1 MITSRLRLLLAVL
14 LLTGLQAGAQVS
26 TYLFVQD
33 STTYS
38 PINGTV
44 IGDSLT
50 DDQYFVDTASPL
62 GGPLTSGPG
71 IPIGFTFGYAAGNCD
86 VFGISANGWIGIG
99 SGSVNLSNTAPYF
112 PLSTTA
118 GGNIIAGFARNLA
131 AQDGSRLEYATLG
144 TAPDRVLVVQWTNY
158 RKRGNVGDAFNFQIR
173 LYEGSNNIEF
183 VYGPV
188 SCNINSSFVQVG
200 MIGGNSSDFNLRASL
215 GGGGWTGTVSGVL
228 NSATVTLNQS
238 ELPPDGLVFR
248 FGAPPPCT
256 APPIAGN
263 ASASAVSVCPN
274 NFVTVT
280 LQNFSSGP
288 GQSYQWESSTDNLNW
303 SPIVG
308 AISTAW
314 NQTLLATTWFRCVLT
329 CDGQSAASTAAM
341 VGLNEPTLCYC
352 TTNLGGNCDPGS
364 YGFIDLV
371 KITGTPLIND
381 NSGCTGTIG
390 LYYTDYPDTGNYTA
404 TLLAGSSYTLT
415 VRSSFNA
422 NESVWIDWD
431 RNGAFDVT
439 EWYDLS
445 RSATPNVADSVTITV
460 PGWIFPGRTK
470 MRVRNRLA
478 SAPNSAI
485 DACTQMASGETEDYT
500 LTLEDPT
507 RISSFQVGVALELF
521 PNPARQQV
529 ELRLPET
536 FLTGQVEILDF
547 SGRIV
552 FSSRVEKN
560 KEESKLLDIR
570 SLSSGIYVVRLSDQY
585 ASRSARLVKSG
596 E

>member
-1 MITSRLRLLLAVL
+1 M
-14 LLTGLQAGAQVS
+14 
-26 TYLFVQD
+26 
-33 STTYS
+33 
-38 PINGTV
+38 
-44 IGDSLT
+44 
-50 DDQYFVDTASPL
+50 
-62 GGPLTSGPG
+62 
-71 IPIGFTFGYAAGNCD
+71 
-86 VFGISANGWIGIG
+86 
-99 SGSVNLSNTAPYF
+99 
-112 PLSTTA
+112 
-118 GGNIIAGFARNLA
+118 
-131 AQDGSRLEYATLG
+131 
-144 TAPDRVLVVQWTNY
+144 
-158 RKRGNVGDAFNFQIR
+158 
-173 LYEGSNNIEF
+173 
-183 VYGPV
+183 

-431 RNGAFDVT
+431 RNGTFDVT

-500 LTLEDPT
+500 LTLENPT
-507 RISSFQVGVALELF
+507 RLHPTATAQLLTVF
-521 PNPARQQV
+521 PNPARDVLVVQ
-529 ELRLPET
+529 LPEQV
-536 FLTGQVEILDF
+536 FTGILSVTDL
-547 SGRIV
+547 SGRMLLSNAIRREGDGLYPLNLGDLPDGWYILHLQ
-552 FSSRVEKN
+552 SSNEHRV
-560 KEESKLLDIR
+560 SRFARIR
-570 SLSSGIYVVRLSDQY
+570 
-585 ASRSARLVKSG
+585 

>member
-131 AQDGSRLEYATLG
+131 AQDGSRLEYATVG

-215 GGGGWTGTVSGVL
+215 GGGGWTGTVR
-228 NSATVTLNQS
+228 SA
-238 ELPPDGLVFR
+238 
-248 FGAPPPCT
+248 
-256 APPIAGN
+256 
-263 ASASAVSVCPN
+263 
-274 NFVTVT
+274 
-280 LQNFSSGP
+280 
-288 GQSYQWESSTDNLNW
+288 
-303 SPIVG
+303 
-308 AISTAW
+308 
-314 NQTLLATTWFRCVLT
+314 
-329 CDGQSAASTAAM
+329 
-341 VGLNEPTLCYC
+341 
-352 TTNLGGNCDPGS
+352 PGS
-364 YGFIDLV
+364 TLRMMSIGVSSSVRLV
-371 KITGTPLIND
+371 THK
-381 NSGCTGTIG
+381 
-390 LYYTDYPDTGNYTA
+390 
-404 TLLAGSSYTLT
+404 
-415 VRSSFNA
+415 
-422 NESVWIDWD
+422 
-431 RNGAFDVT
+431 
-439 EWYDLS
+439 
-445 RSATPNVADSVTITV
+445 
-460 PGWIFPGRTK
+460 
-470 MRVRNRLA
+470 
-478 SAPNSAI
+478 
-485 DACTQMASGETEDYT
+485 
-500 LTLEDPT
+500 
-507 RISSFQVGVALELF
+507 VALHAF
-521 PNPARQQV
+521 RSIPR
-529 ELRLPET
+529 RMFTT
-536 FLTGQVEILDF
+536 FDAPV
-547 SGRIV
+547 
-552 FSSRVEKN
+552 
-560 KEESKLLDIR
+560 
-570 SLSSGIYVVRLSDQY
+570 
-585 ASRSARLVKSG
+585 SARLCTWSKRLPSWL
-596 E
+596 

>member
-256 APPIAGN
+256 APPVAGN

-341 VGLNEPTLCYC
+341 VWLNEPTLCYC

-431 RNGAFDVT
+431 RNGTFDVT

-460 PGWIFPGRTK
+460 PGWIIPGRTK

-500 LTLEDPT
+500 
-507 RISSFQVGVALELF
+507 
-521 PNPARQQV
+521 
-529 ELRLPET
+529 
-536 FLTGQVEILDF
+536 
-547 SGRIV
+547 
-552 FSSRVEKN
+552 
-560 KEESKLLDIR
+560 
-570 SLSSGIYVVRLSDQY
+570 
-585 ASRSARLVKSG
+585 
-596 E
+596 